1 MGSLADDL
9 IVYCIEYRLAADLLF
24 IIIIQSRGT
33 RRLIPRDLSGFD
45 FDLDEVWTP
54 SDNTATKA
62 SGTPHILAIKATPTP
77 PHVHVVSNHTVTVS
91 TTTLTWCPRSQ
102 RLC

>member
-1 MGSLADDL
+1 MVQIRHSQMRIQTLSHSLTL
-9 IVYCIEYRLAADLLF
+9 NLFVKMYLCIIVYCIEYRLAADLLF

-33 RRLIPRDLSGFD
+33 IRLIPRDLSGFD

-62 SGTPHILAIKATPTP
+62 SGTP
-77 PHVHVVSNHTVTVS
+77 VHTF
-91 TTTLTWCPRSQ
+91 WR
-102 RLC
+102 